1 MKRILS
7 ILKIIGLA
15 LAGIILLS
23 SALLSVAT
31 AYIVFAPDDLP
42 KPFYLVYAEAPSFP
56 LNPVEP
62 ATPPLS
68 ENPEPPNAPH
78 SYYVGEPV
86 AGGAVLK
93 VDPSSIEPGDGLMLN
108 TGTKIVNLAEPGGR
122 KYLKTTIVLEFAFI
136 VPEDQETVSKDEEH
150 SEDDPTAAIYDEL
163 NGRLPVIN
171 DVLTSL
177 LSSKSFESIYTAEGK
192 EQLRAEIMA
201 TLATRLPDYPLVYVY
216 FTEFVIQ

>member
-1 MKRILS
+1 M
-7 ILKIIGLA
+7 
-15 LAGIILLS
+15 
-23 SALLSVAT
+23 
-31 AYIVFAPDDLP
+31 F
-42 KPFYLVYAEAPSFP
+42 
-56 LNPVEP
+56 
-62 ATPPLS
+62 
-68 ENPEPPNAPH
+68 
-78 SYYVGEPV
+78 
-86 AGGAVLK
+86 
-93 VDPSSIEPGDGLMLN
+93 N